1 MNLGLDWVHGF
12 NDTLFQETHTHT
24 HMHTHSHRTRGQL
37 GGRIRVGT
45 CWILVAIY
53 HCYLIVFEV
62 YKPVPKQSKWWHWH
76 TLIGLL
82 IHWTIPMYPCC
93 LWHQSIC
100 SLLSGLL
107 NFHGSILSAC
117 SRKDAY
123 WCPGMNIHEEDLAV
137 SWITP
142 YLFSSIIPHGARWT
156 VGGDVRVTGDC
167 KWILSDLISRR
178 EASESNLLM
187 LVTS

>member
-1 MNLGLDWVHGF
+1 
-12 NDTLFQETHTHT
+12 
-24 HMHTHSHRTRGQL
+24 MHTHSHRTRGQL
-37 GGRIRVGT
+37 VGRIRVGT

-62 YKPVPKQSKWWHWH
+62 YKPVPKQTKWWHWH

-82 IHWTIPMYPCC
+82 IHWTIPMYPGC

-100 SLLSGLL
+100 SLFSGLL

-123 WCPGMNIHEEDLAV
+123 WCSGMNIHEEDLAV
-137 SWITP
+137 SRITP
-142 YLFSSIIPHGARWT
+142 YLFSSIFLMELAGLWVVMLGLQVTANRYFQTSFPEVRLQ
-156 VGGDVRVTGDC
+156 RVT
-167 KWILSDLISRR
+167 S
-178 EASESNLLM
+178 
-187 LVTS
+187 